1 VGARALRQ
9 VRNVV
14 ASVDLHF
21 CKSARTSKRNADKGR
36 HMGEV
41 KAVHSR
47 TAHWHKLAQPLFK
60 SNNVPLQRE

>member
-1 VGARALRQ
+1 
-9 VRNVV
+9 
-14 ASVDLHF
+14 
-21 CKSARTSKRNADKGR
+21 
-36 HMGEV
+36 MGEV